1 MSPSD
6 KKTFI
11 ELALIYTSGIGLVLA
26 AYLFLGA
33 AP

>member
-11 ELALIYTSGIGLVLA
+11 ELALIYTSGIGILIV
-26 AYLFLGA
+26 AYVFGGLS
-33 AP
+33 